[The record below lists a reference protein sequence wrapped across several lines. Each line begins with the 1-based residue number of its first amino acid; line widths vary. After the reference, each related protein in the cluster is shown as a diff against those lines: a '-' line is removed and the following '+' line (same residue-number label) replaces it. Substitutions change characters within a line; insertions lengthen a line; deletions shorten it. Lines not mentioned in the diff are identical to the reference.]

1 VCVGRVVSK
10 EEMEMSKVEGEV
22 KGEVEERKME
32 GLKVEKWVKGSGKGD
47 RKEVEL
53 KREDVMK
60 LNSLGSMSDKIRF
73 LDNLGL
79 SKGEI
84 SGVLGIRFNWV
95 YNVLRNGGNN
105 GNVGRKVEVKI
116 VD

>member
-1 VCVGRVVSK
+1 VS
-10 EEMEMSKVEGEV
+10 EMKV
-22 KGEVEERKME
+22 E
-32 GLKVEKWVKGSGKGD
+32 GLKVEKWVKGEKKGD

-53 KREDVMK
+53 KREDVVK
-60 LNSLGSMSDKIRF
+60 LNSLGSVSDKIRF
-73 LDNLGL
+73 LNELGL

-84 SGVLGIRFNWV
+84 AGVLGIRFNWV
-95 YNVLRNGGNN
+95 YNVLRNESGN